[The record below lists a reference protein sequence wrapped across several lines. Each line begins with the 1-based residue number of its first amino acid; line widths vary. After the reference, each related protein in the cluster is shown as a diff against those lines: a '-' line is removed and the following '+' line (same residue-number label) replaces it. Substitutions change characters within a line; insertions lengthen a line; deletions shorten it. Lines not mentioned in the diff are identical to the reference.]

1 MVTDR
6 RFVFGTAEG
15 DDPVS
20 SGIGKDRIAVIVQM
34 IPEDILCACQC
45 VDGLTAAGFNAE
57 IHNSYSLFKKG
68 EVFHP
73 PYAIT

>member
-1 MVTDR
+1 
-6 RFVFGTAEG
+6 
-15 DDPVS
+15 
-20 SGIGKDRIAVIVQM
+20 M
-34 IPEDILCACQC
+34 ILEDILCTGQC
-45 VDGLTAAGFNAE
+45 IDGLTAAGFDVE

>member
-20 SGIGKDRIAVIVQM
+20 SGIGKERIAVIVQKNL
-34 IPEDILCACQC
+34 EDNLCSCQS
-45 VDGLTAAGFNAE
+45 VDGLTAAGFDVE